1 MNKKT
6 IPFYPFLF
14 AAFPVLALF
23 AYNKF
28 ETQLLNII
36 RPLAVVLVFAGL
48 LYGLFFLIL
57 RKDAGKAALVTGISL
72 LLFFSY
78 GHIFNLVQSSAFLNP
93 ILGRHPYL
101 VTLFGLIWLL
111 GLIVAIRKDI
121 GADFNKL
128 LNFFGI
134 ILVCLPLFQMSRFY
148 ISEALTQNRL
158 KDDAIEVTAGET
170 DLNYQPDVY
179 YIILDM
185 FTRPDALDETYGID
199 LWDFVD
205 TMTDMGFYYASES
218 ESNYGETYTSISST
232 LNMELIEAYMAENGI
247 DPASVEGGDLL
258 IHNEV
263 RRIFESLD
271 YQTVAFST
279 GYRWSEWTDA
289 DIYYPIRSTNPLGAL
304 TPFENML
311 YESTLIY
318 PFRGYYLK
326 YLPTPTTED
335 YGEVGVYHSLH
346 IETQYNILDTLPEI
360 ALNPNPTFTFA
371 HVLIPHVPFV
381 FGADGNLLQDPG
393 FYTGEMAGA
402 VNDEYAQEGYANQV
416 EFISQAIA
424 QIAQEIIDQSENPPI
439 IIIQGDHGWKGENRH
454 QILNLYYFPDQ
465 DYTKLYPAIT
475 PVNSFRVVFDQF
487 FGFDF
492 PLEPDE
498 VISQET
504 YSSDQ

>member
-1 MNKKT
+1 MKKHT
-6 IPFYPFLF
+6 FPFYPFLF

-28 ETQLLNII
+28 ETQFSNIF
-36 RPLAVVLVFAGL
+36 RPLVAVLVFGGL
-48 LYGLFFLIL
+48 LYGLFYLIL
-57 RKDAGKAALVTGISL
+57 RKNAGKAALVTGVSL

-78 GHIFNLVQSSAFLNP
+78 GHIFNLIQSSAFLKP

-101 VTLFGLIWLL
+101 VALFGLVWLL
-111 GLIVAIRKDI
+111 VLILTIRKDI
-121 GADFNKL
+121 GTDFNRL
-128 LNFFGI
+128 LNFFGL
-134 ILVCLPLFQMSRFY
+134 ILVFLPLFQMGRFY
-148 ISEALTQNRL
+148 ISEALTQNRVE
-158 KDDAIEVTAGET
+158 DNPITVSAGET
-170 DLNYQPDVY
+170 SLSYQPDVY

-199 LWDFVD
+199 VWDFVD

-218 ESNYGETYTSISST
+218 ESNYGETYTSISTT
-232 LNMELIEAYMAENGI
+232 LNMELIKAYMEENGI
-247 DPASVEGGDLL
+247 DPSSVEGGDLL

-263 RRIFESLD
+263 RQIFESLG

-289 DIYYPIRSTNPLGAL
+289 DLYYPIRSTNPLGAL

-335 YGEVGVYHSLH
+335 YGDAGVYHSLH

-360 ALNPNPTFTFA
+360 ALNTNPTFTFA
-371 HVLIPHVPFV
+371 HILIPHVPFV

-393 FYTGEMAGA
+393 YYTGDMAGA
-402 VNDEYAQEGYANQV
+402 VDDFYAQEGYANQV
-416 EFISQAIA
+416 QFISQAIA
-424 QIAQEIIDQSENPPI
+424 QVAQQIIDQSENPPI
-439 IIIQGDHGWKGENRH
+439 IIIQGDHGWKGGNRH
-454 QILNLYYFPDQ
+454 QILNLYYFPGE
-465 DYTKLYPAIT
+465 DYTNLYPAIS

-492 PLEPDE
+492 PLVPDE
-498 VISQET
+498 IISQET